1 MLSEILLMK
10 IQLFILTQQEFFKFE
25 DRNEIVVLREE
36 KLSLIHMDE
45 LGDTEVEHFLEKILQ
60 K

>member
-1 MLSEILLMK
+1 MK